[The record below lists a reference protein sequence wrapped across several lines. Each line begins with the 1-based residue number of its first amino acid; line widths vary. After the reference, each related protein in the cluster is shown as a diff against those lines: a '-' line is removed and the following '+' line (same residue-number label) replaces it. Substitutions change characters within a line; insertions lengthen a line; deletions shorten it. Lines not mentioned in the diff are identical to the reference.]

1 MTPYILWYC
10 PYFSQFREREMIS
23 VWSEAEKLSHIWT
36 IEVTNTY
43 LKWLVI
49 NVAASVLQRSSILTM
64 NLSKNFQV
72 LPWKGGD
79 DVYEDVLFKPKI
91 KLLAEN
97 THWILK
103 SKVWDSSK
111 QDTFWDGR
119 QGVSG
124 LWGKYCLPITSR
136 LDNDSS
142 NKSFF
147 QSIQVKYYHHTWKI

>member
-10 PYFSQFREREMIS
+10 PYFSQFRERDMIL

-43 LKWLVI
+43 LNMIGGQCCLLCSSKII
-49 NVAASVLQRSSILTM
+49 NIDNEPIQKFPGTSLKGRRWRLWRCSFQT
-64 NLSKNFQV
+64 KNQIADKKHS
-72 LPWKGGD
+72 LN
-79 DVYEDVLFKPKI
+79 FK
-91 KLLAEN
+91 
-97 THWILK
+97 
-103 SKVWDSSK
+103 VQSSK

-124 LWGKYCLPITSR
+124 LLGKYYLPITSW